1 MQIGGAGGT
10 GGGGGGCIV
19 VLTANFCAAFVDV
32 VAKGQL
38 FHDLMTDATDA
49 FITDATDAVFLHTFP
64 LYMARASHYT
74 RTRLQYIVL
83 YPLPAY
89 GPA

>member
-32 VAKGQL
+32 VFLAKGQL
-38 FHDLMTDATDA
+38 MLFHN
-49 FITDATDAVFLHTFP
+49 
-64 LYMARASHYT
+64 
-74 RTRLQYIVL
+74 
-83 YPLPAY
+83 
-89 GPA
+89 

>member
-49 FITDATDAVFLHTFP
+49 FITDATDA
-64 LYMARASHYT
+64 
-74 RTRLQYIVL
+74 LQR
-83 YPLPAY
+83 PLPHRD
-89 GPA
+89 PFTPCEL

>member
-1 MQIGGAGGT
+1 
-10 GGGGGGCIV
+10 
-19 VLTANFCAAFVDV
+19 
-32 VAKGQL
+32 
-38 FHDLMTDATDA
+38 MTDATDA